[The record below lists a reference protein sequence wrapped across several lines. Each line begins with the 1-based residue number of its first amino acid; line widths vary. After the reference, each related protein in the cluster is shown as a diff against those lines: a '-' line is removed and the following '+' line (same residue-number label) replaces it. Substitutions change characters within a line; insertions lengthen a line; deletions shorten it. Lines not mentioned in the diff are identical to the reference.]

1 MSEARPGWYS
11 DPAGGSGR
19 FRYWDGSRWSTVTTD
34 DPSQPRP
41 AELGPTESTPQKASE
56 GGAGRPLP
64 RRRIALIVGVLAVV
78 VTAVVAV
85 AAIMGNFRQAV
96 GPPPRPIV
104 SGSPS
109 PQADPTQTRSP
120 SPTPAT
126 PIPGRC
132 PKGDPNLRA
141 PHPND
146 GRVHGGNLSF
156 AEQPTFDPATLEG
169 RFSFAYDVL
178 QQTLPV
184 SQNPAWIAQL
194 AVGQLRASD
203 GFVHDARNTVESFA
217 QCVVTG
223 RMYGP
228 YVPTRGDIRSE
239 SLSIDGRRGWLIES
253 EITVDQPDLALL
265 GDHVI
270 FIVVRDGK
278 DWGFFFGAV
287 PIGNAQLDAVLART
301 IRGLRAS

>member
-85 AAIMGNFRQAV
+85 AAIMGNFRQTV

-217 QCVVTG
+217 QCVA
-223 RMYGP
+223 
-228 YVPTRGDIRSE
+228 RSP
-239 SLSIDGRRGWLIES
+239 STS
-253 EITVDQPDLALL
+253 
-265 GDHVI
+265 
-270 FIVVRDGK
+270 
-278 DWGFFFGAV
+278 
-287 PIGNAQLDAVLART
+287 PI
-301 IRGLRAS
+301 LRC